1 MRAPEDEAARLET
14 AGEIAVER
22 AARVC
27 KKCGCQGMQEKRAPI
42 VVITPMMMRMMVVV
56 MMMMLVVVVVV
67 GGGGDD
73 DDDAEGLVPSSY
85 VCLRVSMYMSL
96 LAWSVPSAALEVS
109 RGLLGISCSTA
120 PLPHLFVRRRFD
132 SRLSLQRV
140 RMVLPLVLRLCAV
153 SSTSSCRSE

>member
-1 MRAPEDEAARLET
+1 
-14 AGEIAVER
+14 
-22 AARVC
+22 
-27 KKCGCQGMQEKRAPI
+27 
-42 VVITPMMMRMMVVV
+42 MVVV

-140 RMVLPLVLRLCAV
+140 RMVLPLLVLRLCAV